1 MKKKSNKK
9 IIKKTST
16 LNHKYDEK
24 YDKLKTAIYNEYK
37 SFIYQLLFLV
47 FSLCIIMSIALY
59 VLTINKNLLAS
70 FFLLAIIP
78 IFAFCT
84 LNKITKKY
92 KEKMNYILRDIPRK
106 KRKNYY
112 PKRKFNKFINKKLHI
127 VSFLQKHPEN
137 IVHNTTIISIIFVID
152 LLIPKLFPKYI
163 WAIIISYFILLII
176 TALITTKIENKKNK
190 QTNLIINIIFLLSFS
205 ALSLI
210 FCIFVGSTNDF
221 KECLK
226 DMLEICNL
234 IYCAFGMLV
243 ACSNSQN

>member
-112 PKRKFNKFINKKLHI
+112 PKRKFNKFINKKLQI

-176 TALITTKIENKKNK
+176 TALITTKI
-190 QTNLIINIIFLLSFS
+190 
-205 ALSLI
+205 
-210 FCIFVGSTNDF
+210 
-221 KECLK
+221 
-226 DMLEICNL
+226 
-234 IYCAFGMLV
+234 
-243 ACSNSQN
+243 